1 MLWASPLLLGT
12 QGGSWQGDQMEGSG
26 PGLQGGA
33 STPASEDL
41 GLRAVNQHWGVQPGK
56 SPVPTAVPGRA
67 GLKPSQKDA
76 LHTESPGKPGKA
88 AMASEN
94 EACASSR

>member
-1 MLWASPLLLGT
+1 MGWGQVPGFLKSQKISQGGGGGGRGKPGGGWGHSSHTQEVLWASPLLLGT

-41 GLRAVNQHWGVQPGK
+41 GLRAVNQHWGVQPG
-56 SPVPTAVPGRA
+56 
-67 GLKPSQKDA
+67 
-76 LHTESPGKPGKA
+76 H
-88 AMASEN
+88 
-94 EACASSR
+94 